1 MSTEHKGA
9 DFFVGLF
16 LLIGFAIIAMM
27 VLVFGRV
34 SQGGK
39 DSYPLKVEFPNASG
53 LIKGCQVF
61 LSGALVGSVAEPP
74 RLVDDNY
81 TVAVLLQINE
91 GIQIPRKSTFQ
102 IRTAGMLGDAYV
114 DVVPPVMIPP
124 SKFTEADFAE
134 PGELIKGQRVPG
146 LDDLTAK
153 GGMMIDT
160 LNTEILRKLSAELDQ
175 INTATTSINERLLSE
190 KNLKNLEEA
199 FANLKEAT
207 DSFADTS
214 KKLDS
219 VVAKVEDVA
228 KLAENTMK
236 GADGAVAEVKLTLA
250 DFREAADA
258 TTKTVGSARLL
269 INKVAQGDGPLGML
283 ISDRQTA
290 ADLKALITNMRRSG
304 VLFYK
309 DRPAAP
315 AAPPALRQRR

>member
-16 LLIGFAIIAMM
+16 LLIGIGIIAMM
-27 VLVFGRV
+27 VLVFGRA

-39 DSYPLKVEFPNASG
+39 SFYPLKVEFPNASG
-53 LIKGCQVF
+53 LIKGCEVF
-61 LSGALVGSVAEPP
+61 LSGARVGFVAESPQ
-74 RLVDDNY
+74 LVDDKY
-81 TVAVLLQINE
+81 TVAVLIKIND
-91 GIQIPRKSTFQ
+91 GIQIPRQSTFQ

-114 DVVPPVMIPP
+114 DVVPPN
-124 SKFTEADFAE
+124 SFTETDFAK
-134 PGELIKGQRVPG
+134 PGELIRGQRVPG

-153 GGMMIDT
+153 GGKMIDT

-207 DSFADTS
+207 DSFAETS
-214 KKLDS
+214 KKLDG
-219 VVAKVEDVA
+219 VVEKVEDVA

-236 GADGAVAEVKLTLA
+236 GTDSAVAEVKLTLA

-269 INKVAQGDGPLGML
+269 INKVAQGEGPLGML

-315 AAPPALRQRR
+315 AATPASRQRR